1 VSDAPES
8 PRVLGGSATDDEV
21 AAIAAVFAQLQLER
35 AAAVQALPPTV
46 APSAWER
53 SRRALRRP
61 CGGEGRQGDPR

>member
-35 AAAVQALPPTV
+35 AAAVRALPPTSV
-46 APSAWER
+46 RSAWER
-53 SRRALRRP
+53 TARALRRP
-61 CGGEGRQGDPR
+61 ADIEGRWADPR

>member
-1 VSDAPES
+1 MTDAPES

-35 AAAVQALPPTV
+35 AAAVQAIPPTV

-53 SRRALRRP
+53 GRRALRRP
-61 CGGEGRQGDPR
+61 IDTQGRWDDPR

>member
-1 VSDAPES
+1 MTDAPES

-35 AAAVQALPPTV
+35 AAAVQAIPPTV

-53 SRRALRRP
+53 SRRPLRRP
-61 CGGEGRQGDPR
+61 FDTRARWDDPR

>member
-1 VSDAPES
+1 VTDAPES

-35 AAAVQALPPTV
+35 AAAVTAIPPAV
-46 APSAWER
+46 ARSAWDR

-61 CGGEGRQGDPR
+61 HDTDGPWGDPR

>member
-1 VSDAPES
+1 VTDAPES

-35 AAAVQALPPTV
+35 AAAVQAIPPTV

-53 SRRALRRP
+53 SRRPLRGPSDTR
-61 CGGEGRQGDPR
+61 GRWGDPR

>member
-1 VSDAPES
+1 MTDAPES
-8 PRVLGGSATDDEV
+8 PRVLGGSATDDEI

-35 AAAVQALPPTV
+35 AAAVQAIPPTV

-61 CGGEGRQGDPR
+61 SDTEGRWSDPR

>member
-1 VSDAPES
+1 MTDAPES

-35 AAAVQALPPTV
+35 AAAVQAIPPTV

-53 SRRALRRP
+53 GRRPLRRP
-61 CGGEGRQGDPR
+61 VDTQGRWGDPR